1 VKLDFLTGN
10 LYSVTAA
17 KDALG
22 DKIDESA
29 HNGKAEA
36 HKEYAKA

>member
-1 VKLDFLTGN
+1 MVHGSLT
-10 LYSVTAA
+10 LRSLTAT

-29 HNGKAEA
+29 HNSKAEA
-36 HKEYAKA
+36 HKQLAQNN